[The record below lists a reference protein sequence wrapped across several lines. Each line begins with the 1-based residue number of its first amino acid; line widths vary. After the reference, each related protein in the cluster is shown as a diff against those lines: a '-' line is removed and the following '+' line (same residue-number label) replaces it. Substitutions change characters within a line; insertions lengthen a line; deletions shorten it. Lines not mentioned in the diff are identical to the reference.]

1 MRGPANEEGQLI
13 IEGTHTIEGI
23 EREVVFDALADPAV
37 LARSLPGCRRLVD
50 QGDGHYEITIDAGV
64 GSVRGEYT
72 GEVTIGEAK
81 RPELYEATLNASGGP
96 GDVRA
101 TLQATLSENDSGTDV
116 AYRMDAQVTGAI
128 AGVGQRVIT
137 GVSRRNANDFLKAL
151 GKELSEPTPE
161 PPPEPAAAA
170 TSDGGAPDAGPVAA
184 AEPGTVYEGRPRSSG
199 PPAGVIAGH
208 RRGARPRGRAGR
220 ATPAQAGLTRFPP
233 AP

>member
-1 MRGPANEEGQLI
+1 MI

-50 QGDGHYEITIDAGV
+50 QGDGRYEITIDAGV

-101 TLQATLSENDSGTDV
+101 TLQATLSQNDGGTDV

-151 GKELSEPTPE
+151 AKELSEPTPE
-161 PPPEPAAAA
+161 APPEPAAVA
-170 TSDGGAPDAGPVAA
+170 SDGGAPAAGPVAA
-184 AEPGTVYEGRPRSSG
+184 AEPGTVYEGRPRGSG
-199 PPAGVIAGH
+199 PPAGVIAGIAAALALVAVLVAL
-208 RRGARPRGRAGR
+208 RRRKRD
-220 ATPAQAGLTRFPP
+220 
-233 AP
+233 

>member
-50 QGDGHYEITIDAGV
+50 QGEGHYEITIDAGV

-101 TLQATLSENDSGTDV
+101 TLQATLSENDNGTDV

-170 TSDGGAPDAGPVAA
+170 TSDGGASDAGPVAA
-184 AEPGTVYEGRPRSSG
+184 AEPGTVYEGRPRRSG
-199 PPAGVIAGH
+199 PPAGVIAGIAAALALVAVLVAL
-208 RRGARPRGRAGR
+208 RRRKRD
-220 ATPAQAGLTRFPP
+220 
-233 AP
+233 

>member
-1 MRGPANEEGQLI
+1 M
-13 IEGTHTIEGI
+13 
-23 EREVVFDALADPAV
+23 

-50 QGDGHYEITIDAGV
+50 QGEGHYEITIDAGV

-101 TLQATLSENDSGTDV
+101 TLQATLSENDGGTDV

-170 TSDGGAPDAGPVAA
+170 FGWRGTRRRPGRGRRARDGLRGTAAQLRAAG
-184 AEPGTVYEGRPRSSG
+184 RRDRRD
-199 PPAGVIAGH
+199 

-220 ATPAQAGLTRFPP
+220 AAPAQAGLTRFPP

>member
-50 QGDGHYEITIDAGV
+50 QGDGRYEITIDAGV

-101 TLQATLSENDSGTDV
+101 TLQATLSENDGGTDV

-161 PPPEPAAAA
+161 PPPEP
-170 TSDGGAPDAGPVAA
+170 
-184 AEPGTVYEGRPRSSG
+184 
-199 PPAGVIAGH
+199 PPPLRMAGH
-208 RRGARPRGRAGR
+208 PTPARSRPPSPGRCTRGGRAAPGR
-220 ATPAQAGLTRFPP
+220 RPA
-233 AP
+233 

>member
-1 MRGPANEEGQLI
+1 MRGPAKEEGQLI

-50 QGDGHYEITIDAGV
+50 QGDGRYEITIDAGV

-101 TLQATLSENDSGTDV
+101 TLQATLSENDGGTDV
-116 AYRMDAQVTGAI
+116 AYRMDAQVTGPI

-151 GKELSEPTPE
+151 GKELAEPPPE
-161 PPPEPAAAA
+161 PPPEPVAAA
-170 TSDGGAPDAGPVAA
+170 SDGGAPDAGPVAA

-199 PPAGVIAGH
+199 PPAGVIAGIAAALALVAVLVAL
-208 RRGARPRGRAGR
+208 RRRKRD
-220 ATPAQAGLTRFPP
+220 
-233 AP
+233 